1 MALPGFCLTLYHVA
15 VKASFYRKA
24 VEVYFIPSPTT
35 KLDFV
40 PEVLGHIESFLMRLG
55 ELLPGSRVGYLRWT
69 PLSYVDVSE
78 SDDTVSEHEGLVSL
92 STIVSSGAGVVLF
105 LGEEGSEKELGS
117 PWKGRSKLLCR
128 RHHQN
133 YAEQL
138 KERMAMAYK
147 ELGKQAAKKGQKYK
161 KYSDDYADVWKQ

>member
-1 MALPGFCLTLYHVA
+1 MALTGFCKTLYHVA
-15 VKASFYRKA
+15 VKAGFYRKA

-40 PEVLGHIESFLMRLG
+40 PEVLGHRESFLMRLG
-55 ELLPGSRVGYLRWT
+55 KLLPGSRVGYLRWT

-105 LGEEGSEKELGS
+105 LGEEGSEKGLAMERQKHI
-117 PWKGRSKLLCR
+117 PVQETPPELCR
-128 RHHQN
+128 TIGRKNGYGIQRIRKTGC
-133 YAEQL
+133 Q
-138 KERMAMAYK
+138 
-147 ELGKQAAKKGQKYK
+147 KGSEIQK
-161 KYSDDYADVWKQ
+161 VL